1 MGHKENE
8 DAIEN
13 LRSKNLVLSSVV
25 RDALMDAVVKSG
37 ELINEAE
44 DANDL
49 LSAVKVLETATKMTG
64 LSPKEVQANV
74 QINAI
79 NGFTFLEIDAD
90 DIAQIETTEEYEEA
104 EYEDG

>member
-25 RDALMDAVVKSG
+25 RDALMDATVKSRG
-37 ELINEAE
+37 LINEAE
-44 DANDL
+44 SANDL
-49 LSAVKVLETATKMTG
+49 LSAVKVLETAAKMVGIT
-64 LSPKEVQANV
+64 PKEVQANV

-79 NGFTFLEIDAD
+79 NGFSFVEIDAD
-90 DIAQIETTEEYEEA
+90 DIAQIETVEEYEEA